1 MVSDTLIPSVLI
13 AAMIVFSILTIFG
26 FYQFQ
31 VCAHLSFASGFEY
44 FHFCVPVKSSFFCG
58 ERPSQASLGNF
69 SDPIIRF
76 SIAIILVSAQLVW
89 LSYGVWRSSESG
101 VLFG

>member
-1 MVSDTLIPSVLI
+1 
-13 AAMIVFSILTIFG
+13 MIVFSILTIFG

-44 FHFCVPVKSSFFCG
+44 FYFHVPVIGSFFCG
-58 ERPSQASLGNF
+58 EHPSQASVGNF

-76 SIAIILVSAQLVW
+76 SIAVFLVSAQLVW
-89 LSYGVWRSSESG
+89 FSYGGHLSHVCS
-101 VLFG
+101 LDNPQ